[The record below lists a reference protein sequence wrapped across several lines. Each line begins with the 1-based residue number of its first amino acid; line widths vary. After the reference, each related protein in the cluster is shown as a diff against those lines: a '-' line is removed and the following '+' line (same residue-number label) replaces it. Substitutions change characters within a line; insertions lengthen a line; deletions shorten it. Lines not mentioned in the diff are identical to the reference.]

1 MSIFG
6 YINIKGN
13 EENDIV
19 KKLNE
24 TLKITILVSVAVLT
38 LFYISFKI
46 VKSDIERHQYPITLN
61 NDNYKSK
68 FKKYKTI

>member
-1 MSIFG
+1 M
-6 YINIKGN
+6 
-13 EENDIV
+13 